1 MGIGTI
7 LLVAGLVFGVCFL
20 MDKGFSKLFRS
31 RPEHKTG
38 LSVRLNKKYGSVG
51 LIIAVVGMAAIF
63 VQQAGW
69 LLAAAG
75 VLLILVGVCLMV
87 YYVTFGLFY
96 DQDTFV
102 LTTFGKRSNTYCYR
116 DIVAQQ
122 LYQSY
127 GTVIVELYMKDGR
140 SVQLQ
145 SAMDGMYPFMDHAF
159 SAWLRQTGK
168 SKENCSFYD
177 PENSCWFPPVEGQ

>member
-1 MGIGTI
+1 MKIGVM
-7 LLVAGLVFGVCFL
+7 LLVAGLVFASCFL
-20 MDKGFSKLFRS
+20 IDKGFSKLFRG

-51 LIIAVVGMAAIF
+51 LIITVIGVAALF
-63 VQQAGW
+63 VHQTGWILTAG
-69 LLAAAG
+69 G
-75 VLLILVGVCLMV
+75 VLLIVIGVCLV
-87 YYVTFGLFY
+87 AYYMTFGLFY

-102 LTTFGKRSNTYCYR
+102 LTTFGRRSNTYYYR
-116 DIVAQQ
+116 DITAQQ

-127 GTVIVELYMKDGR
+127 GAVIVELYMKDGR

-168 SKENCSFYD
+168 CKEDCSFYD
-177 PENSCWFPPVEGQ
+177 PENSCWFPPVEGT